1 MNAFQIYITMD
12 LVALITQIISTAKYP
27 VIFLMFFVDG
37 SSTNF
42 IASTLAGSG
51 LLNIWIIGGAAIV
64 IEMCVDMFYFLL
76 GRKVSDAQIIKKFTD
91 KNKSEFIKTL
101 DGAYKAHPGIT
112 LMTIKFAGPLAI
124 PGILYM
130 GKVKALS
137 ILQFIK
143 YALIVA
149 GTRAAL
155 LSFLGYMVG
164 KGVGEFAKVYDIFKV
179 LGIVVLIAV
188 IIFIIYKT
196 YQKKI
201 EKWILNIFKKIK

>member
-1 MNAFQIYITMD
+1 MD

-37 SSTNF
+37 STTNF

-51 LLNIWIIGGAAIV
+51 ILNIWIIAGAAIV
-64 IEMCVDMFYFLL
+64 IELIVDLFYFLI
-76 GRKVSDAQIIKKFTD
+76 GRKVSNAKIVKKFTD
-91 KNKSEFIKTL
+91 KNKSEFIRTI
-101 DGAYKAHPGIT
+101 DTAYIAHPGIT
-112 LMTIKFAGPLAI
+112 LMVIKFTGPLAI

-137 ILQFIK
+137 ILQFLK

-149 GTRAAL
+149 GIRAVL
-155 LSFLGYMVG
+155 LSFIGYMVG
-164 KGVGEFAKVYDIFKV
+164 RGIGEFVKVYDIFKV
-179 LGIVVLIAV
+179 LGIVILIAV

-196 YQKKI
+196 YQKRI
-201 EKWILNIFKKIK
+201 EKWVLNVFKKIK

>member
-1 MNAFQIYITMD
+1 MD
-12 LVALITQIISTAKYP
+12 LVALITQIVSTAKYP

-37 SSTNF
+37 STTNF

-51 LLNIWIIGGAAIV
+51 LLNVWIIGGAAIV
-64 IEMCVDMFYFLL
+64 IELMVDMFYFLL
-76 GRKVSDAQIIKKFTD
+76 GRKVSEAKIVKKLTEK
-91 KNKSEFIKTL
+91 KNSEFIKTL
-101 DGAYKAHPGIT
+101 DGAYKKHPGLT
-112 LMTIKFAGPLAI
+112 LMAIKFAGPLAI

-137 ILQFIK
+137 IIK
-143 YALIVA
+143 FLNYAMIVA
-149 GTRAAL
+149 GTRAIL
-155 LSFLGYMVG
+155 ISFVGYMVG

-188 IIFIIYKT
+188 IMFILYKT
-196 YQKKI
+196 YQKRI

>member
-12 LVALITQIISTAKYP
+12 LVALITQIVSTAKYP

-51 LLNIWIIGGAAIV
+51 LLNVWIIGGAAIV
-64 IEMCVDMFYFLL
+64 IELIVDMFYFLL
-76 GRKVSDAQIIKKFTD
+76 GRKLSESKFVRKFTT
-91 KNKSEFIKTL
+91 KKSNEFIKTI
-101 DGAYKAHPGIT
+101 DGAYKKHPGLT
-112 LMTIKFAGPLAI
+112 LMAVKFGGPLAI

-137 ILQFIK
+137 ILQFLK

-149 GTRAAL
+149 GTRAIL
-155 LSFLGYMVG
+155 ISFIGYMIG

-179 LGIVVLIAV
+179 LGLVVLIAV

-196 YQKKI
+196 YQKRI
-201 EKWILNIFKKIK
+201 EKWILNIFKKIE